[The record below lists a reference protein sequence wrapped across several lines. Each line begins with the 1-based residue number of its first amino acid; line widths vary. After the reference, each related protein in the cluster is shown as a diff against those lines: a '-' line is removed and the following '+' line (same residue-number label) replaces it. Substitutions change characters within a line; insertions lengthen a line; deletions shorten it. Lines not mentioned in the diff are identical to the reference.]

1 MTHRCGWCY
10 RFLAERDKL
19 GCRGALRVARRCQIL
34 GSILPSPWG
43 QSSGVRPC
51 FLPQDPSATWVCD
64 TPDACTNLR
73 CSRSAEAEHAG
84 HGPWLCRFGM
94 LCLPLPPPVGMA
106 MHACFR
112 PAGDG
117 RRLTATPVIGLEK
130 MVRLPVLI
138 VECRSSP
145 TQTQVLSFGRPVLHS
160 SVMCRQCSFSLVGCT
175 PG

>member
-1 MTHRCGWCY
+1 M
-10 RFLAERDKL
+10 LP
-19 GCRGALRVARRCQIL
+19 IL
-34 GSILPSPWG
+34 GGEGQAGVQGRTACCKTMPNPWFNPPVSVGTELRGPALLPSPG
-43 QSSGVRPC
+43 PLCNMS
-51 FLPQDPSATWVCD
+51 
-64 TPDACTNLR
+64 LR
-73 CSRSAEAEHAG
+73 HPRCMHEPAMLAECRSRTR
-84 HGPWLCRFGM
+84 GPWTMAMSIRDALSSVAP
-94 LCLPLPPPVGMA
+94 PLSAWRCG